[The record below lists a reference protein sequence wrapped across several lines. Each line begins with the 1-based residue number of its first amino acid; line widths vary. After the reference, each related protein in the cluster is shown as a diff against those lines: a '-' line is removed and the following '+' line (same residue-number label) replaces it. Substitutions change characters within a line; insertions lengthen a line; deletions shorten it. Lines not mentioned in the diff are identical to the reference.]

1 MDFEFVAW
9 PKIPRLGAPKI
20 TITEKID
27 GTNAQINITLW
38 DTSDL
43 APVSDFLAKSLD
55 IDDARWVIQ
64 AGSRNRWVSPDEDNF
79 GFAAWVWDH
88 AAELISG
95 LGEGRH
101 YGEWYGAGIQRRY
114 GLAEKRFALFNAS
127 RWGYAYPPPKCCHV
141 VPIIPGEYSTVD
153 EAMETLHSH
162 GSFAS
167 PGYMNPEG
175 VVMWDATTRTLVK
188 KTFDHP
194 KGKWSAF
201 TK

>member
-1 MDFEFVAW
+1 MDSLEKLLRKKIIEGSVMDFEFVAW

-79 GFAAWVWDH
+79 GA
-88 AAELISG
+88 
-95 LGEGRH
+95 
-101 YGEWYGAGIQRRY
+101 
-114 GLAEKRFALFNAS
+114 
-127 RWGYAYPPPKCCHV
+127 P
-141 VPIIPGEYSTVD
+141 
-153 EAMETLHSH
+153 
-162 GSFAS
+162 
-167 PGYMNPEG
+167 
-175 VVMWDATTRTLVK
+175 
-188 KTFDHP
+188 
-194 KGKWSAF
+194 
-201 TK
+201 